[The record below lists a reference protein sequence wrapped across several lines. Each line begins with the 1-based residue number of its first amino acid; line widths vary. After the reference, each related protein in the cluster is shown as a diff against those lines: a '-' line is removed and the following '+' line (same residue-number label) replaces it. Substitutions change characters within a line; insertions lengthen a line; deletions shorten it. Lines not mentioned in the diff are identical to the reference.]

1 MLNRNTAI
9 ERYVNDLSAW
19 DINYLASR
27 LSEYTNEFSGLE
39 WYPMGEFNEMFGG
52 MEPYEVAVML
62 NRGNFDTNDDY
73 FRLPEY
79 NVDIESVDDSTMK
92 DDVYAWA
99 EDVIRF
105 LVHDADSETTTG
117 DEILDRLIHADEHAM
132 FNENYEMI
140 AR

>member
-1 MLNRNTAI
+1 MMNRNTAI
-9 ERYVNDLSAW
+9 ERYVYDLGAEG
-19 DINYLASR
+19 INHLASW
-27 LSEYTNEFSGLE
+27 LSEYTNEFAGLE
-39 WYPMGEFNEMFGG
+39 WYPMCEFNEMFCG

-62 NRGNFDTNDDY
+62 NRGNFDTNDDW

-99 EDVIRF
+99 DDVIRF
-105 LVHDADSETTTG
+105 LLQDTDSATSTG
-117 DEILDRLIHADEHAM
+117 DEILDRLIHASENAM

>member
-9 ERYVNDLSAW
+9 ERYVYDLGAEG
-19 DINYLASR
+19 INNLASW
-27 LSEYTNEFSGLE
+27 LSQYTNEFAGLE
-39 WYPMGEFNEMFGG
+39 WYQMYEFNEMFGG

-62 NRGNFDTNDDY
+62 NRGNFDTNDDW
-73 FRLPEY
+73 FRLPDY

-99 EDVIRF
+99 DDVIRF
-105 LVHDADSETTTG
+105 LLQDADSETSTG
-117 DEILDRLIHADEHAM
+117 DTVLDSLIHAPETAM